1 MVLKIF
7 QILVGQMSN
16 FTYVL
21 ADETSGEAAVFD
33 PSWDLDKVLKIIIDN
48 RLNLKYIIN
57 THTHFDH
64 VLGNEKV
71 ASNTKA
77 KIVQHSAS
85 TQPHD
90 LSVDNGQE
98 LLLGESRLYILHTP
112 GHSNDS
118 ICVIVN
124 EESILTG
131 DTLFVG
137 NCGRVDLPGGNASAM
152 FDSLHNKL
160 ANLDD
165 SLVVYPGHDYGD
177 KATSTLGEEKRTNS
191 TLMPRSRDEFLRF
204 MSIDE

>member
-1 MVLKIF
+1 
-7 QILVGQMSN
+7 MSN

-33 PSWDLDKVLKIIIDN
+33 PSWDLNKVLEIILEN

-71 ASNTKA
+71 ASKTKA
-77 KIVQHSAS
+77 KIVQHTSS
-85 TQPHD
+85 TQSHD
-90 LSVDNGQE
+90 LSVNDGEE
-98 LLLGESRLYILHTP
+98 LLLGQTRLHILHTP
-112 GHSNDS
+112 GHSDDS

-124 EESILTG
+124 EECVLTG

-137 NCGRVDLPGGNASAM
+137 NCGRVDLPGGNASDM

-165 SLVVYPGHDYGD
+165 SLIVYPGHNYGD
-177 KATSTLGEEKRTNS
+177 RVTSTLGEEKRTNG
-191 TLMPRSRDEFLRF
+191 TLKPRSRDEFMRF